1 MAVITGL
8 HIYPVKSMQGIS
20 LDEAE
25 LTVRGLK
32 YDRNWMVVDEGGRFL
47 TQRRLPGL
55 AAIRIE
61 ITDRELK
68 FEGPSGDT
76 ITVPLHKNNYEVGMV
91 EIWGE
96 RCEALDEGDGVSA
109 WLTRNFG
116 SGVKGALR
124 LVRFKETFRRQV
136 DTNYLRG
143 EDSHTAFSDGFPFLI
158 TTEESLNSLNER
170 LIRSGSEPVNMNR
183 FRPNIVIRGLKP
195 FEENEIRELI
205 SVEGTYRLGVRKPC
219 KRCKV
224 TTIDQHTGQISDPR
238 EPLRTLTVMNTV
250 YGQRGAYFGQNATL
264 LSGSENII
272 RIEDQV
278 LAEAKNPNTGQG

>member
-25 LTVRGLK
+25 LTIRGLK
-32 YDRNWMVVDEGGRFL
+32 YDRNWMVVDEAGRFL

-61 ITDRELK
+61 ITGRGLK
-68 FEGPSGDT
+68 LEGPSGDT
-76 ITVPLHKNNYEVGMV
+76 ITVPLHMDNDEAGMV

-96 RCEALDEGDGVSA
+96 RCEALDEGARVSA
-109 WLTRNFG
+109 WLTRNLG
-116 SGVKGALR
+116 SGVKEALR
-124 LVRFKETFRRQV
+124 LVRFKETSRRQV

-170 LIRSGSEPVNMNR
+170 LIRSGSEPVSMTR
-183 FRPNIVIRGLKP
+183 FRPNIVIKGLKP
-195 FEENEIRELI
+195 FEENKISELI
-205 SVEGTYRLGVRKPC
+205 SVDGTYRLGVRKPC

-224 TTIDQHTGQISDPR
+224 TTVDQQTGEISDPG
-238 EPLRTLTVMNTV
+238 EPLRTLAFMNTV
-250 YGQRGAYFGQNATL
+250 SGQRGAYFGQNATL

-272 RIEDQV
+272 RTEDQV
-278 LAEAKNPNTGQG
+278 LAESINLNTGQG